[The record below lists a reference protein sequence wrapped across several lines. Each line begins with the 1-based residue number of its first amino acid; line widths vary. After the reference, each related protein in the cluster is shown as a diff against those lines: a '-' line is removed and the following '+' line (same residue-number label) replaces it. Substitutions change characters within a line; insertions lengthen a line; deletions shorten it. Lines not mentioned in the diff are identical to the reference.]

1 MKHSKKLASLL
12 LALVMALS
20 LAVTAFADES
30 TTYSITINNSTAGHT
45 YEAYQIFTG
54 DLATNEAGNK
64 VLSNIVW
71 GSGVSEA
78 GQTAL
83 GDAAAK
89 TETLKTEADAKAFAK
104 AVAPYLTTAAGSANT
119 VTDGK
124 YVISGLA
131 AGYYLVKDQDGSLIG
146 DNDSYTEYI
155 IQVVGNVTATPKSDV
170 PEVQKKVKDI
180 NDSTDTTKTDWQ
192 DSADYDIGDSIPF
205 QLKATLADNVSSYTT
220 YKVVFHDTLSKGLTY
235 NKDAKV
241 YIDGTET
248 NGFTVTATVNADGTT
263 TLTVSCDDVKALG
276 AGNSSVI
283 TVEYTVKLN
292 ENAVLGSA
300 GNPNEVY
307 LEYSNNPNK
316 SENGNNE
323 TGETPKDVVIV
334 FTYKTIINKV
344 DSENAPLTGAAFKL
358 EKLIKGKD
366 GAAGTWTTVKEFT
379 VDETTTSFTFSGLD
393 DGQYKLTETK
403 TPAGYNTIDP
413 IYFVIEATHDVTADA
428 PTLKTLNAYLTDA
441 NGNKRIGITFA
452 ELPDSLGMHLSMSV
466 RTAVNYARLVWS
478 SMGMLVSGQVGV
490 DQLAGPVGMAEV
502 MADTAKYSMIS
513 FFQLVAFISIN
524 LGVMNLLPL
533 PALDGGRL
541 VFLIIE
547 GIRRKP
553 VPPRYEG
560 YVHAAGLMLL
570 LMLMVYVTGQ
580 DVLRIFMRSN

>member
-1 MKHSKKLASLL
+1 MKHIKKLASLL
-12 LALVMALS
+12 LALVMVFAL
-20 LAVTAFADES
+20 ATTAFAEE
-30 TTYSITINNSTAGHT
+30 TAYSITINNSAKDHT

-54 DLATNEAGNK
+54 DLSGTT
-64 VLSNIVW
+64 LSNIVW

-89 TETLKTEADAKAFAK
+89 AETLKTEADAKAFAK

-131 AGYYLVKDQDGSLIG
+131 AGYYLVKDQDGSLTG
-146 DNDSYTEYI
+146 DADAYTEYI
-155 IQVVGNVTATPKSDV
+155 IKVVSDTTATPKSSV
-170 PEVQKKVKDI
+170 PTVEKKVKDT
-180 NDSTDTTKTDWQ
+180 NDSTGVTSDWQ

-205 QLKATLADNVSSYTT
+205 QLKATLANNVSSYTT

-235 NKDAKV
+235 NNDAKV
-241 YIDGTET
+241 YIGGTET

-441 NGNKRIGITFA
+441 NGNKQTEMKDGESVNIDLGTVDLTAGSITTTVVNKSGAQLPETGGIGTTIFYV
-452 ELPDSLGMHLSMSV
+452 LGGVLV
-466 RTAVNYARLVWS
+466 LAAVVLLVTKKR
-478 SMGMLVSGQVGV
+478 MGN
-490 DQLAGPVGMAEV
+490 
-502 MADTAKYSMIS
+502 T
-513 FFQLVAFISIN
+513 
-524 LGVMNLLPL
+524 
-533 PALDGGRL
+533 
-541 VFLIIE
+541 
-547 GIRRKP
+547 
-553 VPPRYEG
+553 
-560 YVHAAGLMLL
+560 
-570 LMLMVYVTGQ
+570 
-580 DVLRIFMRSN
+580 

>member
-1 MKHSKKLASLL
+1 MKHIKKLASLL
-12 LALVMALS
+12 LVLVMVFAL
-20 LAVTAFADES
+20 ATTAFAEE
-30 TTYSITINNSTAGHT
+30 TAYSITINNSAKDHT

-54 DLATNEAGNK
+54 DLSGTT
-64 VLSNIVW
+64 LSNIVW

-89 TETLKTEADAKAFAK
+89 AETLKTEADAKAFAK

-131 AGYYLVKDQDGSLIG
+131 AGYYLVKDQDGSLTG
-146 DNDSYTEYI
+146 DADAYTEYI
-155 IQVVGNVTATPKSDV
+155 IKVVSDTTATPKSSV
-170 PEVQKKVKDI
+170 PTVEKKVKDT
-180 NDSTDTTKTDWQ
+180 NDSTGVTSDWQ

-205 QLKATLADNVSSYTT
+205 QLKATLANNVSSYTT

-235 NKDAKV
+235 NNDAKV
-241 YIDGTET
+241 YIGGTET

-316 SENGNNE
+316 SEEGNNE

-344 DSENAPLTGAAFKL
+344 DSETKPLTGAAFKL
-358 EKLIKGKD
+358 EKLIKGED
-366 GAAGTWTTVKEFT
+366 GAADTWTTVKEFA
-379 VDETTTSFTFSGLD
+379 VDGTTTSFTFSGLD

-441 NGNKRIGITFA
+441 NGNKQTEMKDGESVNIDLGTVDLTAGSITTTVVNKSGS
-452 ELPDSLGMHLSMSV
+452 ELPSTGGIGTTIFYVLGGVLVLAAVVLLVTKKRMS
-466 RTAVNYARLVWS
+466 
-478 SMGMLVSGQVGV
+478 G
-490 DQLAGPVGMAEV
+490 AE
-502 MADTAKYSMIS
+502 K
-513 FFQLVAFISIN
+513 
-524 LGVMNLLPL
+524 
-533 PALDGGRL
+533 
-541 VFLIIE
+541 
-547 GIRRKP
+547 
-553 VPPRYEG
+553 
-560 YVHAAGLMLL
+560 
-570 LMLMVYVTGQ
+570 
-580 DVLRIFMRSN
+580 

>member
-1 MKHSKKLASLL
+1 MKHIKKLASLL
-12 LALVMALS
+12 LVLVMVFAL
-20 LAVTAFADES
+20 ATTAFAEE
-30 TTYSITINNSTAGHT
+30 TAYSITINNSAKDHT

-54 DLATNEAGNK
+54 DLSGTT
-64 VLSNIVW
+64 LSNIVW

-89 TETLKTEADAKAFAK
+89 AETLKTEADAKAFAK

-131 AGYYLVKDQDGSLIG
+131 AGYYLVKDQDGSLTG
-146 DNDSYTEYI
+146 DADAYTEYI
-155 IQVVGNVTATPKSDV
+155 IKVVSDTTATPKSSV
-170 PEVQKKVKDI
+170 PTVEKKVKDT
-180 NDSTDTTKTDWQ
+180 NDSTGVTSDWQ

-205 QLKATLADNVSSYTT
+205 QLKATLANNVSSYTT

-235 NKDAKV
+235 NNDAKV

-283 TVEYTVKLN
+283 TVEYTAKLN

-300 GNPNEVY
+300 GNPNKVK

-316 SENGNNE
+316 SEAGSNE
-323 TGETPKDVVIV
+323 TGNTPEDTVIV

-344 DSENAPLTGAAFKL
+344 DSGNTPLTGAAFKL

-366 GAAGTWTTVKEFT
+366 GAADTWTTVKEFT

-413 IYFVIEATHDVTADA
+413 IYFVIEATHDETADA

-441 NGNKRIGITFA
+441 NGNKQTEMKDGESVNIDLGTVDLTAGSITTTVVNKSGS
-452 ELPDSLGMHLSMSV
+452 ELPSTGGIGTTIFYVLGGVLVLAAVVLLVTKKRMS
-466 RTAVNYARLVWS
+466 
-478 SMGMLVSGQVGV
+478 G
-490 DQLAGPVGMAEV
+490 AE
-502 MADTAKYSMIS
+502 K
-513 FFQLVAFISIN
+513 
-524 LGVMNLLPL
+524 
-533 PALDGGRL
+533 
-541 VFLIIE
+541 
-547 GIRRKP
+547 
-553 VPPRYEG
+553 
-560 YVHAAGLMLL
+560 
-570 LMLMVYVTGQ
+570 
-580 DVLRIFMRSN
+580 

>member
-1 MKHSKKLASLL
+1 MKHIKKLASLL
-12 LALVMALS
+12 LVLVMVFAL
-20 LAVTAFADES
+20 ATTAFAEE
-30 TTYSITINNSTAGHT
+30 TTYSITINNSAKDHT

-54 DLATNEAGNK
+54 DLSGTT
-64 VLSNIVW
+64 LSNIVW

-89 TETLKTEADAKAFAK
+89 AETLKTEADAKAFAK

-131 AGYYLVKDQDGSLIG
+131 AGYYLVKDQDGSLTG

-235 NKDAKV
+235 NNDAKV

-283 TVEYTVKLN
+283 TVEYTAKLN

-344 DSENAPLTGAAFKL
+344 DSENKPLTGAAFKL

-366 GAAGTWTTVKEFT
+366 GAADTWTTVKEFT

-403 TPAGYNTIDP
+403 TPVGYNTIDP
-413 IYFVIEATHDVTADA
+413 IYFVIEATHGETADA

-441 NGNKRIGITFA
+441 NGNKQTEMKDGESVNIDLGTVDLTAGSITTTVVNKSGS
-452 ELPDSLGMHLSMSV
+452 ELPSTGGIGTTIFYVLGGVLVLAAVVLLVTKKRMS
-466 RTAVNYARLVWS
+466 
-478 SMGMLVSGQVGV
+478 G
-490 DQLAGPVGMAEV
+490 AE
-502 MADTAKYSMIS
+502 K
-513 FFQLVAFISIN
+513 
-524 LGVMNLLPL
+524 
-533 PALDGGRL
+533 
-541 VFLIIE
+541 
-547 GIRRKP
+547 
-553 VPPRYEG
+553 
-560 YVHAAGLMLL
+560 
-570 LMLMVYVTGQ
+570 
-580 DVLRIFMRSN
+580 

>member
-1 MKHSKKLASLL
+1 MKHARKLASLL
-12 LALVMALS
+12 LALVMVFALTT
-20 LAVTAFADES
+20 TAFAEE
-30 TTYSITINNSTAGHT
+30 TTYSITINNYTEGHT

-54 DLATNEAGNK
+54 DLFIKENGDK

-78 GQTAL
+78 GKTAL

-89 TETLKTEADAKAFAK
+89 AETLKTEDDAKAFAK
-104 AVAPYLTTAAGSANT
+104 AVAPYLTTVAGSANT

-131 AGYYLVKDQDGSLIG
+131 AGYYLVKDQDGSLTG

-205 QLKATLADNVSSYTT
+205 QLKATLANNVSSYTT

-235 NKDAKV
+235 NNDAKV

-263 TLTVSCDDVKALG
+263 TLTVSRDDVKDLG

-283 TVEYTVKLN
+283 TVEYTAKLN

-300 GNPNEVY
+300 GNPNEVK

-316 SENGNNE
+316 SEAGSNE
-323 TGETPKDVVIV
+323 TGNTPEDTVIV
-334 FTYKTIINKV
+334 FTYKTVINKV
-344 DSENAPLTGAAFKL
+344 DGDKNPLTGAAFKL

-366 GAAGTWTTVKEFT
+366 GAADTWTKVKEFT

-403 TPAGYNTIDP
+403 TPVGYNTIDP
-413 IYFVIEATHDVTADA
+413 IYFVIEATHDETADA

-441 NGNKRIGITFA
+441 NGNKQTEMKDGESVNIDLGTVDLTAGSITTTVVNKSGSK
-452 ELPDSLGMHLSMSV
+452 LPSTGGMGTTIFYVLGGV
-466 RTAVNYARLVWS
+466 LV
-478 SMGMLVSGQVGV
+478 
-490 DQLAGPVGMAEV
+490 
-502 MADTAKYSMIS
+502 
-513 FFQLVAFISIN
+513 LVA
-524 LGVMNLLPL
+524 VVLL
-533 PALDGGRL
+533 
-541 VFLIIE
+541 
-547 GIRRKP
+547 
-553 VPPRYEG
+553 
-560 YVHAAGLMLL
+560 
-570 LMLMVYVTGQ
+570 VTNKRMSGAEK
-580 DVLRIFMRSN
+580 

>member
-1 MKHSKKLASLL
+1 MKHRKKLASLL

-83 GDAAAK
+83 GDAATK
-89 TETLKTEADAKAFAK
+89 TETLKTEADAKAFTK

-283 TVEYTVKLN
+283 TVEYTAKLN

-316 SENGNNE
+316 SEEGNNE

-344 DSENAPLTGAAFKL
+344 DSETKPLTGAAFKL
-358 EKLIKGKD
+358 EKLIKGED
-366 GAAGTWTTVKEFT
+366 GAADTWTTVKEFA
-379 VDETTTSFTFSGLD
+379 VDGTTTSFTFSGLD

-403 TPAGYNTIDP
+403 TPVGYNTIDP
-413 IYFVIEATHDVTADA
+413 IYFVIEATHGETADV

-441 NGNKRIGITFA
+441 NGNKQTEMKDGESVNIDLGTVDLTAGSITTTVVNKSGS
-452 ELPDSLGMHLSMSV
+452 ELPSTGGIGTTIFYVLGGVLVLAAVVLLVTKKRMS
-466 RTAVNYARLVWS
+466 
-478 SMGMLVSGQVGV
+478 G
-490 DQLAGPVGMAEV
+490 AE
-502 MADTAKYSMIS
+502 K
-513 FFQLVAFISIN
+513 
-524 LGVMNLLPL
+524 
-533 PALDGGRL
+533 
-541 VFLIIE
+541 
-547 GIRRKP
+547 
-553 VPPRYEG
+553 
-560 YVHAAGLMLL
+560 
-570 LMLMVYVTGQ
+570 
-580 DVLRIFMRSN
+580 

>member
-1 MKHSKKLASLL
+1 MKHIKKLASLV
-12 LALVMALS
+12 LALVMVFAL
-20 LAVTAFADES
+20 ATTAFAAE
-30 TTYSITINNSTAGHT
+30 TYSITINNSAEGHT

-54 DLATNEAGNK
+54 DLVEKDGTK
-64 VLSNIVW
+64 ILSNIVW
-71 GSGVSEA
+71 GSGISEA

-89 TETLKTEADAKAFAK
+89 AETLKTEDDAKAFAK
-104 AVAPYLTTAAGSANT
+104 AVAPYLTTAAGSTNT

-131 AGYYLVKDQDGSLIG
+131 AGYYLVKDQDGSLTG
-146 DNDSYTEYI
+146 DADAYTEYI
-155 IQVVGNVTATPKSDV
+155 IKVVSDTTATPKSSV
-170 PEVQKKVKDI
+170 PTVEKKVKDT
-180 NDSTDTTKTDWQ
+180 NDSTGVTSDWQ

-205 QLKATLADNVSSYTT
+205 QLKATLANNVSSYTT

-235 NKDAKV
+235 NNDAKV

-283 TVEYTVKLN
+283 TVDYTAKLN

-316 SENGNNE
+316 SEAGNNE
-323 TGETPKDVVIV
+323 TGNTPEDTVIV

-344 DSENAPLTGAAFKL
+344 DGENKPLTGAAFKL

-366 GAAGTWTTVKEFT
+366 GAADTWTTVKEFT

-413 IYFVIEATHDVTADA
+413 IYFVIEATHDETADA

-441 NGNKRIGITFA
+441 NGNKQTEMKDG
-452 ELPDSLGMHLSMSV
+452 E
-466 RTAVNYARLVWS
+466 
-478 SMGMLVSGQVGV
+478 
-490 DQLAGPVGMAEV
+490 
-502 MADTAKYSMIS
+502 
-513 FFQLVAFISIN
+513 SIN
-524 LGVMNLLPL
+524 IDLGTVDLTAGSITTTVVNKAGSTLPETGGIGTTIFYILGSVLLVGAAIL
-533 PALDGGRL
+533 
-541 VFLIIE
+541 LITKKRMSAE
-547 GIRRKP
+547 K
-553 VPPRYEG
+553 
-560 YVHAAGLMLL
+560 
-570 LMLMVYVTGQ
+570 
-580 DVLRIFMRSN
+580 

>member
-12 LALVMALS
+12 LALVIALS

-283 TVEYTVKLN
+283 TVEYTAKLN

-316 SENGNNE
+316 SEEGNNE

-344 DSENAPLTGAAFKL
+344 DSETKPLTGAAFKL
-358 EKLIKGKD
+358 EKLIKGED
-366 GAAGTWTTVKEFT
+366 GAADTWTTVKEFA
-379 VDETTTSFTFSGLD
+379 VDGTTTSFTFSGLD

-403 TPAGYNTIDP
+403 TPVGYNTIDP
-413 IYFVIEATHDVTADA
+413 IYFVIEATHGETADV

-441 NGNKRIGITFA
+441 NGNKQTEMKDGESVNIDLGTVDLTAGSITTTVVNKSGS
-452 ELPDSLGMHLSMSV
+452 ELPSTGGIGTTIFYVLGGVLVLAAVVLLVTKKRMS
-466 RTAVNYARLVWS
+466 
-478 SMGMLVSGQVGV
+478 G
-490 DQLAGPVGMAEV
+490 AE
-502 MADTAKYSMIS
+502 K
-513 FFQLVAFISIN
+513 
-524 LGVMNLLPL
+524 
-533 PALDGGRL
+533 
-541 VFLIIE
+541 
-547 GIRRKP
+547 
-553 VPPRYEG
+553 
-560 YVHAAGLMLL
+560 
-570 LMLMVYVTGQ
+570 
-580 DVLRIFMRSN
+580 

>member
-1 MKHSKKLASLL
+1 MKHIKKLASLL
-12 LALVMALS
+12 LVLVMALS
-20 LAVTAFADES
+20 LAVTAFADEP

-54 DLATNEAGNK
+54 DLATSEAGDK

-89 TETLKTEADAKAFAK
+89 AETLKTEADAKAFAK
-104 AVAPYLTTAAGSANT
+104 EVAPYLATVAGSANT

-131 AGYYLVKDQDGSLIG
+131 AGYYLVKDQDGSLSG

-192 DSADYDIGDSIPF
+192 DSADYDVGDSIPF

-235 NKDAKV
+235 NNDAKV

-283 TVEYTVKLN
+283 TVEYTAKLN

-344 DSENAPLTGAAFKL
+344 DSENLPLTGAAFKL

-366 GAAGTWTTVKEFT
+366 GAADTWTTVKEFT

-403 TPAGYNTIDP
+403 TPVGYNTIDP
-413 IYFVIEATHDVTADA
+413 IYFVIEATHDETAVA
-428 PTLKTLNAYLTDA
+428 PALKTLNAYLTDA
-441 NGNKRIGITFA
+441 NGNKQTEMKDGGSVNIDLGTVDLTAGSITTTVVNKSGP
-452 ELPDSLGMHLSMSV
+452 ELPSTGGIGTTIFYVLGGVLV
-466 RTAVNYARLVWS
+466 LTAVVLLVTKKR
-478 SMGMLVSGQVGV
+478 MSG
-490 DQLAGPVGMAEV
+490 AE
-502 MADTAKYSMIS
+502 K
-513 FFQLVAFISIN
+513 
-524 LGVMNLLPL
+524 
-533 PALDGGRL
+533 
-541 VFLIIE
+541 
-547 GIRRKP
+547 
-553 VPPRYEG
+553 
-560 YVHAAGLMLL
+560 
-570 LMLMVYVTGQ
+570 
-580 DVLRIFMRSN
+580 

>member
-89 TETLKTEADAKAFAK
+89 AETLKTEADAKAFAK

-131 AGYYLVKDQDGSLIG
+131 AGYYLVKDQDGSLID

-235 NKDAKV
+235 NNDAKV
-241 YIDGTET
+241 YIGGTET
-248 NGFTVTATVNADGTT
+248 NGFAVTATVNADGTT
-263 TLTVSCDDVKALG
+263 TLTVSCDDVKALD
-276 AGNSSVI
+276 ASNSSVI
-283 TVEYTVKLN
+283 TVEYTAKLN

-316 SENGNNE
+316 SEKGNNE

-344 DSENAPLTGAAFKL
+344 DSENKPLTGAAFKL

-366 GAAGTWTTVKEFT
+366 GDADTWTTVKEFA

-403 TPAGYNTIDP
+403 TPVGYNTIDP
-413 IYFVIEATHDVTADA
+413 IYFVIEATHGETADA

-441 NGNKRIGITFA
+441 NGNKQTEMKDGERVNIDLGTVDLTAGSITTTVVNKSGSKLPSTGGIGTTIFYVLGGVLVLAAVVLLVTKKRMSGA
-452 ELPDSLGMHLSMSV
+452 E
-466 RTAVNYARLVWS
+466 
-478 SMGMLVSGQVGV
+478 
-490 DQLAGPVGMAEV
+490 
-502 MADTAKYSMIS
+502 K
-513 FFQLVAFISIN
+513 
-524 LGVMNLLPL
+524 
-533 PALDGGRL
+533 
-541 VFLIIE
+541 
-547 GIRRKP
+547 
-553 VPPRYEG
+553 
-560 YVHAAGLMLL
+560 
-570 LMLMVYVTGQ
+570 
-580 DVLRIFMRSN
+580 

>member
-1 MKHSKKLASLL
+1 MKHIKKLASLL
-12 LALVMALS
+12 LALAMVFAL
-20 LAVTAFADES
+20 ATTAFAEE

-89 TETLKTEADAKAFAK
+89 AETLKTEADAKAFAK

-131 AGYYLVKDQDGSLIG
+131 AGYYLVKDQDGSLTG

-170 PEVQKKVKDI
+170 PGVQKKVKDI

-192 DSADYDIGDSIPF
+192 DSADYDIGDSVPF

-235 NKDAKV
+235 NGDTKV

-248 NGFTVTATVNADGTT
+248 NGFTVTSTVNANGTT

-276 AGNSSVI
+276 AVNSSVI
-283 TVEYTVKLN
+283 TVEYTAKLN

-300 GNPNEVY
+300 GNPNEVH

-316 SENGNNE
+316 SEEGNNE

-344 DSENAPLTGAAFKL
+344 DSENKPLTGAAFKL

-366 GAAGTWTTVKEFT
+366 GAADTWTTVKEFT

-413 IYFVIEATHDVTADA
+413 IYFVIEATHDETADA

-441 NGNKRIGITFA
+441 NGNKQTEMKDGESVNIDLGTVDLTAGSITTTVVNKSGS
-452 ELPDSLGMHLSMSV
+452 ELPSTGGIGTTIFYVLGGVLVLAAVVLLVTKKRMS
-466 RTAVNYARLVWS
+466 
-478 SMGMLVSGQVGV
+478 G
-490 DQLAGPVGMAEV
+490 AE
-502 MADTAKYSMIS
+502 K
-513 FFQLVAFISIN
+513 
-524 LGVMNLLPL
+524 
-533 PALDGGRL
+533 
-541 VFLIIE
+541 
-547 GIRRKP
+547 
-553 VPPRYEG
+553 
-560 YVHAAGLMLL
+560 
-570 LMLMVYVTGQ
+570 
-580 DVLRIFMRSN
+580 

>member
-1 MKHSKKLASLL
+1 MKHIKKLAGLL

-54 DLATNEAGNK
+54 DLATKEAGKK

-89 TETLKTEADAKAFAK
+89 AETLKTEADAKAFAK

-131 AGYYLVKDQDGSLIG
+131 AGYYLVKDQDGSLTG

-235 NKDAKV
+235 NNDAKV
-241 YIDGTET
+241 YIGGTET

-316 SENGNNE
+316 SEKGNNE

-344 DSENAPLTGAAFKL
+344 DSENKPLTGAAFKL

-366 GAAGTWTTVKEFT
+366 GAADTWTTVKEFT

-403 TPAGYNTIDP
+403 TPVGYNTIDP
-413 IYFVIEATHDVTADA
+413 IYFVIEATHDETADA

-441 NGNKRIGITFA
+441 NGNKQTEMKDGESVNIDLGTVDLTAGSITTTVVNKSGS
-452 ELPDSLGMHLSMSV
+452 ELPSTGGIGTTIFYVLGGVLVLAAVVLLVTKKRMS
-466 RTAVNYARLVWS
+466 
-478 SMGMLVSGQVGV
+478 G
-490 DQLAGPVGMAEV
+490 AE
-502 MADTAKYSMIS
+502 K
-513 FFQLVAFISIN
+513 
-524 LGVMNLLPL
+524 
-533 PALDGGRL
+533 
-541 VFLIIE
+541 
-547 GIRRKP
+547 
-553 VPPRYEG
+553 
-560 YVHAAGLMLL
+560 
-570 LMLMVYVTGQ
+570 
-580 DVLRIFMRSN
+580 

>member
-1 MKHSKKLASLL
+1 MKHIKKLASLL
-12 LALVMALS
+12 LALVMVFAL
-20 LAVTAFADES
+20 ATTAFAEE
-30 TTYSITINNSTAGHT
+30 TAYSITINNSAKDHT

-54 DLATNEAGNK
+54 DLSGTT
-64 VLSNIVW
+64 LSNIVW

-89 TETLKTEADAKAFAK
+89 AETLKTEADAKAFAK

-131 AGYYLVKDQDGSLIG
+131 AGYYLVKDQDGSLTG
-146 DNDSYTEYI
+146 DADAYTEYI
-155 IQVVGNVTATPKSDV
+155 IRVVSDTTATPKSSV
-170 PEVQKKVKDI
+170 PTVEKKVKDT
-180 NDSTDTTKTDWQ
+180 NDSTGVTSDWQ

-205 QLKATLADNVSSYTT
+205 QLKATLANNVSSYTT

-235 NKDAKV
+235 NNDAKV
-241 YIDGTET
+241 YIGGTET

-441 NGNKRIGITFA
+441 NGNKQTEMKDGESVNIDLGTVDLTAGSITTTVVNKSGAQLPETGGIGTTIFYV
-452 ELPDSLGMHLSMSV
+452 LGGVLV
-466 RTAVNYARLVWS
+466 LAAVVLLVTKKR
-478 SMGMLVSGQVGV
+478 MGN
-490 DQLAGPVGMAEV
+490 
-502 MADTAKYSMIS
+502 T
-513 FFQLVAFISIN
+513 
-524 LGVMNLLPL
+524 
-533 PALDGGRL
+533 
-541 VFLIIE
+541 
-547 GIRRKP
+547 
-553 VPPRYEG
+553 
-560 YVHAAGLMLL
+560 
-570 LMLMVYVTGQ
+570 
-580 DVLRIFMRSN
+580 

>member
-1 MKHSKKLASLL
+1 MKHIKKLASLL
-12 LALVMALS
+12 LVLVMVFAL
-20 LAVTAFADES
+20 ATTAFADET
-30 TTYSITINNSTAGHT
+30 TTYSITINNSAEGHT

-54 DLATNEAGNK
+54 DLAEKDGAK
-64 VLSNIVW
+64 ILSNIVW

-89 TETLKTEADAKAFAK
+89 AETLKTEDDAKAFAK
-104 AVAPYLTTAAGSANT
+104 AVAPYLTTAAGSTNT

-131 AGYYLVKDQDGSLIG
+131 AGYYLVKDQDGSLTG
-146 DNDSYTEYI
+146 DSDSYTEYI

-170 PEVQKKVKDI
+170 PEVEKKVKDT
-180 NDSTDTTKTDWQ
+180 NETTGETTGWQ

-235 NKDAKV
+235 NNDAKV
-241 YIDGTET
+241 YIGGTET

-283 TVEYTVKLN
+283 TVEYTAKLN

-300 GNPNEVY
+300 GNPNKVY

-316 SENGNNE
+316 SESGENHE
-323 TGETPKDVVIV
+323 TGKTPEDTVIV
-334 FTYKTIINKV
+334 FTYQTIINKV
-344 DSENAPLTGAAFKL
+344 DSENKPLTGAAFKL

-366 GAAGTWTTVKEFT
+366 GAADTWTTVKEFT
-379 VDETTTSFTFSGLD
+379 VDETATSFTFSGLD

-413 IYFVIEATHDVTADA
+413 IYFVIEATHDETADA

-441 NGNKRIGITFA
+441 NGNKQTEMKDGESVNIDLGTVDLTAGSITTTVVNKSGS
-452 ELPDSLGMHLSMSV
+452 ELPSTGGIGTTIFYVLGGVLVLAAVVLLVTKKRMS
-466 RTAVNYARLVWS
+466 
-478 SMGMLVSGQVGV
+478 G
-490 DQLAGPVGMAEV
+490 AE
-502 MADTAKYSMIS
+502 K
-513 FFQLVAFISIN
+513 
-524 LGVMNLLPL
+524 
-533 PALDGGRL
+533 
-541 VFLIIE
+541 
-547 GIRRKP
+547 
-553 VPPRYEG
+553 
-560 YVHAAGLMLL
+560 
-570 LMLMVYVTGQ
+570 
-580 DVLRIFMRSN
+580 

>member
-12 LALVMALS
+12 LALVMVLS
-20 LAVTAFADES
+20 LAVTAFADEP

-89 TETLKTEADAKAFAK
+89 AETLKTEADAKAFAK

-131 AGYYLVKDQDGSLIG
+131 AGYYLVKDQDGSLTG

-235 NKDAKV
+235 NNDAKV

-283 TVEYTVKLN
+283 TVEYTAKLN

-366 GAAGTWTTVKEFT
+366 GAAGTWTTAKEFT

-413 IYFVIEATHDVTADA
+413 IYFVIEATHGETADV

-441 NGNKRIGITFA
+441 NGNKQTEMKDGESVNIDLGTVDLTAGSITTTVVNKSGS
-452 ELPDSLGMHLSMSV
+452 ELPSTGGIGTTIFYVLGGVLVLAAVVLLVTNKRMS
-466 RTAVNYARLVWS
+466 
-478 SMGMLVSGQVGV
+478 G
-490 DQLAGPVGMAEV
+490 AE
-502 MADTAKYSMIS
+502 K
-513 FFQLVAFISIN
+513 
-524 LGVMNLLPL
+524 
-533 PALDGGRL
+533 
-541 VFLIIE
+541 
-547 GIRRKP
+547 
-553 VPPRYEG
+553 
-560 YVHAAGLMLL
+560 
-570 LMLMVYVTGQ
+570 
-580 DVLRIFMRSN
+580 

>member
-1 MKHSKKLASLL
+1 MKHIKKLASLL
-12 LALVMALS
+12 LVLVMVFAL
-20 LAVTAFADES
+20 ATTAFAEE
-30 TTYSITINNSTAGHT
+30 TTYSITINNSAKDHT

-54 DLATNEAGNK
+54 DLSGTT
-64 VLSNIVW
+64 LSNIVW

-89 TETLKTEADAKAFAK
+89 AETLKTEADAKAFAK

-131 AGYYLVKDQDGSLIG
+131 AGYYLVKDQDGSLTG

-205 QLKATLADNVSSYTT
+205 QLKATLANNVSSYTT

-235 NKDAKV
+235 NNDAKV

-283 TVEYTVKLN
+283 TVEYTAKLN

-316 SENGNNE
+316 SEKGNNE

-344 DSENAPLTGAAFKL
+344 DSENKPLTGAAFKL

-366 GAAGTWTTVKEFT
+366 GAADTWTTVKEFT

-413 IYFVIEATHDVTADA
+413 IYFVIEATHDETADA

-441 NGNKRIGITFA
+441 NGNKQTEMKDGESVNIDLGTVDLTAGSITTTVVNKSGS
-452 ELPDSLGMHLSMSV
+452 ELPSTGGIGTTIFYVLGGVLVLAAVVLLVTKKRMS
-466 RTAVNYARLVWS
+466 
-478 SMGMLVSGQVGV
+478 G
-490 DQLAGPVGMAEV
+490 AE
-502 MADTAKYSMIS
+502 K
-513 FFQLVAFISIN
+513 
-524 LGVMNLLPL
+524 
-533 PALDGGRL
+533 
-541 VFLIIE
+541 
-547 GIRRKP
+547 
-553 VPPRYEG
+553 
-560 YVHAAGLMLL
+560 
-570 LMLMVYVTGQ
+570 
-580 DVLRIFMRSN
+580 

>member
-1 MKHSKKLASLL
+1 MKHIKKLASLL
-12 LALVMALS
+12 LVLVMVFAL
-20 LAVTAFADES
+20 ATTAFAEE

-89 TETLKTEADAKAFAK
+89 AETLENEADAKAFAK

-131 AGYYLVKDQDGSLIG
+131 AGYYLVKDQDGSLTG

-235 NKDAKV
+235 NNDAKV
-241 YIDGTET
+241 YIGGTET

-263 TLTVSCDDVKALG
+263 TLTVSCDDVKALS

-283 TVEYTVKLN
+283 TVEYTAKLN

-344 DSENAPLTGAAFKL
+344 DSENKPLTGAAFKL

-366 GAAGTWTTVKEFT
+366 GAADTWTTVKEFT

-413 IYFVIEATHDVTADA
+413 IYFVIEATHDETADA
-428 PTLKTLNAYLTDA
+428 PTLNTLNAYLTDA
-441 NGNKRIGITFA
+441 NGNKQTEMKDGESVNIDLGTVDLTAGSITTTVVNKSGS
-452 ELPDSLGMHLSMSV
+452 ELPSTGGIGTTIFYVLGGVLVLAAVVLLVTKKRMS
-466 RTAVNYARLVWS
+466 
-478 SMGMLVSGQVGV
+478 G
-490 DQLAGPVGMAEV
+490 AE
-502 MADTAKYSMIS
+502 K
-513 FFQLVAFISIN
+513 
-524 LGVMNLLPL
+524 
-533 PALDGGRL
+533 
-541 VFLIIE
+541 
-547 GIRRKP
+547 
-553 VPPRYEG
+553 
-560 YVHAAGLMLL
+560 
-570 LMLMVYVTGQ
+570 
-580 DVLRIFMRSN
+580 

>member
-1 MKHSKKLASLL
+1 MKHIKKLASLL
-12 LALVMALS
+12 LVLVMVFAL
-20 LAVTAFADES
+20 ATTAFAEE
-30 TTYSITINNSTAGHT
+30 TTYSITINNSAKDHT

-54 DLATNEAGNK
+54 DLSGTT
-64 VLSNIVW
+64 LSNIVW

-89 TETLKTEADAKAFAK
+89 AETLKTEADAKAFAK

-131 AGYYLVKDQDGSLIG
+131 AGYYLVKDQDGSLTG

-235 NKDAKV
+235 NNDAKV

-248 NGFTVTATVNADGTT
+248 NGFAVTATVNADGT
-263 TLTVSCDDVKALG
+263 TLTVSCDDVKALN
-276 AGNSSVI
+276 AVNSSAI
-283 TVEYTVKLN
+283 TVEYTAKLN

-316 SENGNNE
+316 SEKGNNE

-344 DSENAPLTGAAFKL
+344 DSENKPLTGAAFKL

-366 GAAGTWTTVKEFT
+366 GAADTWTTVKEST

-393 DGQYKLTETK
+393 DGQYKLTETN

-413 IYFVIEATHDVTADA
+413 IYFVIEATHDETADA

-441 NGNKRIGITFA
+441 NGNKQTEMKDGESVNIDLGTVDLTAGSITTTVVNKSGSKLPSTGGMGTTIFYVLGGVLVLAAVVLLVTNKRMSGA
-452 ELPDSLGMHLSMSV
+452 E
-466 RTAVNYARLVWS
+466 
-478 SMGMLVSGQVGV
+478 
-490 DQLAGPVGMAEV
+490 
-502 MADTAKYSMIS
+502 K
-513 FFQLVAFISIN
+513 
-524 LGVMNLLPL
+524 
-533 PALDGGRL
+533 
-541 VFLIIE
+541 
-547 GIRRKP
+547 
-553 VPPRYEG
+553 
-560 YVHAAGLMLL
+560 
-570 LMLMVYVTGQ
+570 
-580 DVLRIFMRSN
+580 

>member
-1 MKHSKKLASLL
+1 MKHIKKLASLL
-12 LALVMALS
+12 LVLVMVFAL
-20 LAVTAFADES
+20 ATTAFAEE
-30 TTYSITINNSTAGHT
+30 TTYSITINNSAKDHT

-54 DLATNEAGNK
+54 DLSGTT
-64 VLSNIVW
+64 LSNIVW

-89 TETLKTEADAKAFAK
+89 AETLKTEADAKAFAK

-131 AGYYLVKDQDGSLIG
+131 AGYYLVKDQDGSLTG

-235 NKDAKV
+235 NNDAKV

-248 NGFTVTATVNADGTT
+248 NGFTVTATVNADGIT
-263 TLTVSCDDVKALG
+263 TLTVSCDDVKALN
-276 AGNSSVI
+276 AVNSSAI
-283 TVEYTVKLN
+283 TVEYTAKLN

-344 DSENAPLTGAAFKL
+344 DSENKPLTGAAFKL
-358 EKLIKGKD
+358 EKLIKGED
-366 GAAGTWTTVKEFT
+366 GAADTWTTVKEFT

-403 TPAGYNTIDP
+403 TPVGYNTIDP
-413 IYFVIEATHDVTADA
+413 IYFVIEATHDATADTPA
-428 PTLKTLNAYLTDA
+428 LTVLKAYLTDE
-441 NGNKRIGITFA
+441 NGNKKTEVKDGETVNIDLGTVDLTAGSITTTVVNQSGSKLPSTGGIGTTIFYVLGAILVVGAVVLLVTKKRMSGA
-452 ELPDSLGMHLSMSV
+452 E
-466 RTAVNYARLVWS
+466 
-478 SMGMLVSGQVGV
+478 
-490 DQLAGPVGMAEV
+490 
-502 MADTAKYSMIS
+502 K
-513 FFQLVAFISIN
+513 
-524 LGVMNLLPL
+524 
-533 PALDGGRL
+533 
-541 VFLIIE
+541 
-547 GIRRKP
+547 
-553 VPPRYEG
+553 
-560 YVHAAGLMLL
+560 
-570 LMLMVYVTGQ
+570 
-580 DVLRIFMRSN
+580 

>member
-1 MKHSKKLASLL
+1 MKHIKKLASLL
-12 LALVMALS
+12 LVLVMVFAL
-20 LAVTAFADES
+20 ATTAFAEE
-30 TTYSITINNSTAGHT
+30 TTYSITINNSAKDHT

-54 DLATNEAGNK
+54 DLSGTT
-64 VLSNIVW
+64 LSNIVW

-89 TETLKTEADAKAFAK
+89 AETLKTEADAKAFAK

-131 AGYYLVKDQDGSLIG
+131 AGYYLVKDQDGSLTG

-235 NKDAKV
+235 NNDAKV

-263 TLTVSCDDVKALG
+263 TLTVSCDDVKALN
-276 AGNSSVI
+276 AVNSSAI
-283 TVEYTVKLN
+283 TVEYTAKLN

-344 DSENAPLTGAAFKL
+344 DSENKPLTGAAFKL

-366 GAAGTWTTVKEFT
+366 GAADTWTTVKEFT

-403 TPAGYNTIDP
+403 TPVGYNTIDP
-413 IYFVIEATHDVTADA
+413 IYFVIEATHDETADA

-441 NGNKRIGITFA
+441 NGNKQTEMKDGESVNIDLGTVDLTAGSITTTVVNKSGSKLPSTGGIGTTIFYVLGGVLVLAAVVLLVTKKRMSGA
-452 ELPDSLGMHLSMSV
+452 E
-466 RTAVNYARLVWS
+466 
-478 SMGMLVSGQVGV
+478 
-490 DQLAGPVGMAEV
+490 
-502 MADTAKYSMIS
+502 K
-513 FFQLVAFISIN
+513 
-524 LGVMNLLPL
+524 
-533 PALDGGRL
+533 
-541 VFLIIE
+541 
-547 GIRRKP
+547 
-553 VPPRYEG
+553 
-560 YVHAAGLMLL
+560 
-570 LMLMVYVTGQ
+570 
-580 DVLRIFMRSN
+580 

>member
-89 TETLKTEADAKAFAK
+89 AETLKTEADAKAFAK

-235 NKDAKV
+235 NNDAKV

-248 NGFTVTATVNADGTT
+248 NRFTVTATVNADGTT

-283 TVEYTVKLN
+283 TVEYTAKLN
-292 ENAVLGSA
+292 ENAVLGSV

-316 SENGNNE
+316 SEEGNNE

-344 DSENAPLTGAAFKL
+344 DSETKPLTGAAFKL
-358 EKLIKGKD
+358 EKLIKGED
-366 GAAGTWTTVKEFT
+366 GAADTWTTVKEFA
-379 VDETTTSFTFSGLD
+379 VDGTTTSFTFSGLD

-403 TPAGYNTIDP
+403 TPVGYNTIDP
-413 IYFVIEATHDVTADA
+413 IYFVIEATHGETADV

-441 NGNKRIGITFA
+441 NGNKQTEMKDGESVNIDLGTVDLTAGSITTTVVNKSGS
-452 ELPDSLGMHLSMSV
+452 ELPSTGGIGTTIFYVLGGVLVLAAVVLLVTKKRMS
-466 RTAVNYARLVWS
+466 
-478 SMGMLVSGQVGV
+478 G
-490 DQLAGPVGMAEV
+490 AE
-502 MADTAKYSMIS
+502 K
-513 FFQLVAFISIN
+513 
-524 LGVMNLLPL
+524 
-533 PALDGGRL
+533 
-541 VFLIIE
+541 
-547 GIRRKP
+547 
-553 VPPRYEG
+553 
-560 YVHAAGLMLL
+560 
-570 LMLMVYVTGQ
+570 
-580 DVLRIFMRSN
+580 

>member
-1 MKHSKKLASLL
+1 MKHIKKLASLL
-12 LALVMALS
+12 LVLVMVFAL
-20 LAVTAFADES
+20 ATTAFAEE
-30 TTYSITINNSTAGHT
+30 TTYSITINNSAKDHT

-54 DLATNEAGNK
+54 DLSGTT
-64 VLSNIVW
+64 LSNIVW

-89 TETLKTEADAKAFAK
+89 AETLKTEADAKAFAK

-131 AGYYLVKDQDGSLIG
+131 AGYYLVKDQDGSLTG

-235 NKDAKV
+235 NNDAKV
-241 YIDGTET
+241 YIGGTET
-248 NGFTVTATVNADGTT
+248 NGFAVTATVNADGTT
-263 TLTVSCDDVKALG
+263 TLTVSCDDVKALD
-276 AGNSSVI
+276 ASNSSVI
-283 TVEYTVKLN
+283 TVEYTAKLN

-316 SENGNNE
+316 SEKGNNE

-344 DSENAPLTGAAFKL
+344 DSENKPLTGAAFKL

-366 GAAGTWTTVKEFT
+366 GDADTWTTVKEFA

-403 TPAGYNTIDP
+403 TPVGYNTIDP
-413 IYFVIEATHDVTADA
+413 IYFVIEATHGETADA

-441 NGNKRIGITFA
+441 NGNKQTEMKDGESVNIDLGTVDLTAGSITTTVVNKSGSKLPSTGGIGTTIFYVLGGVLVLAAVVLLVTKKRMSGA
-452 ELPDSLGMHLSMSV
+452 E
-466 RTAVNYARLVWS
+466 
-478 SMGMLVSGQVGV
+478 
-490 DQLAGPVGMAEV
+490 
-502 MADTAKYSMIS
+502 K
-513 FFQLVAFISIN
+513 
-524 LGVMNLLPL
+524 
-533 PALDGGRL
+533 
-541 VFLIIE
+541 
-547 GIRRKP
+547 
-553 VPPRYEG
+553 
-560 YVHAAGLMLL
+560 
-570 LMLMVYVTGQ
+570 
-580 DVLRIFMRSN
+580 

>member
-89 TETLKTEADAKAFAK
+89 AETLKTEADAKAFAK

-131 AGYYLVKDQDGSLIG
+131 AGYYLVKDQDGSLTG
-146 DNDSYTEYI
+146 DADAYTEYI
-155 IQVVGNVTATPKSDV
+155 IKVVSDTTATPKSSV
-170 PEVQKKVKDI
+170 PTVEKKVKDT
-180 NDSTDTTKTDWQ
+180 NDSTGVTSDWQ

-205 QLKATLADNVSSYTT
+205 QLKATLANNVSSYTT

-235 NKDAKV
+235 NNDAKV

-300 GNPNEVY
+300 GNPNKVY

-316 SENGNNE
+316 SESGENHE
-323 TGETPKDVVIV
+323 TGKTPEDTVIV
-334 FTYKTIINKV
+334 FTYQTIINKV
-344 DSENAPLTGAAFKL
+344 DSENKPLTGAAFKL

-441 NGNKRIGITFA
+441 NGNKQTEMKDGESVNIDLGTVDLTAGSITTTVVNKSGAQLPETGGIGTTIFYVLGGVLVLAAVVLLVTKKRMSGA
-452 ELPDSLGMHLSMSV
+452 E
-466 RTAVNYARLVWS
+466 
-478 SMGMLVSGQVGV
+478 
-490 DQLAGPVGMAEV
+490 
-502 MADTAKYSMIS
+502 K
-513 FFQLVAFISIN
+513 
-524 LGVMNLLPL
+524 
-533 PALDGGRL
+533 
-541 VFLIIE
+541 
-547 GIRRKP
+547 
-553 VPPRYEG
+553 
-560 YVHAAGLMLL
+560 
-570 LMLMVYVTGQ
+570 
-580 DVLRIFMRSN
+580 

>member
-1 MKHSKKLASLL
+1 MKHIKKLASLL
-12 LALVMALS
+12 LALVMVLS
-20 LAVTAFADES
+20 LAVTAFADEP

-89 TETLKTEADAKAFAK
+89 AETLKTEADAKAFAK

-131 AGYYLVKDQDGSLIG
+131 AGYYLVKDQDGSLTG

-205 QLKATLADNVSSYTT
+205 QLKATLANNVSSYTT

-235 NKDAKV
+235 NNDAKV
-241 YIDGTET
+241 YIGGTET

-283 TVEYTVKLN
+283 TVEYTAKLN

-344 DSENAPLTGAAFKL
+344 DSENKPLTGAAFKL

-413 IYFVIEATHDVTADA
+413 IYFVIEATHDETADA

-441 NGNKRIGITFA
+441 NGNKQTEMKDGESVNIDLGTVDLTAGSITTTVVNKSGAQLPETGGIGTTIFYVLGGVLVLAAVVLLVTKKRMSGA
-452 ELPDSLGMHLSMSV
+452 E
-466 RTAVNYARLVWS
+466 
-478 SMGMLVSGQVGV
+478 
-490 DQLAGPVGMAEV
+490 
-502 MADTAKYSMIS
+502 K
-513 FFQLVAFISIN
+513 
-524 LGVMNLLPL
+524 
-533 PALDGGRL
+533 
-541 VFLIIE
+541 
-547 GIRRKP
+547 
-553 VPPRYEG
+553 
-560 YVHAAGLMLL
+560 
-570 LMLMVYVTGQ
+570 
-580 DVLRIFMRSN
+580 

>member
-1 MKHSKKLASLL
+1 MKHIKKLASLL
-12 LALVMALS
+12 LALVMVLS
-20 LAVTAFADES
+20 LAVTAFADEP

-131 AGYYLVKDQDGSLIG
+131 AGYYLVKDQDGSLTG

-235 NKDAKV
+235 NNDAKV
-241 YIDGTET
+241 YIGDTET
-248 NGFTVTATVNADGTT
+248 NGFTVTATVNADGGTT
-263 TLTVSCDDVKALG
+263 TLTVSCDDVKALS
-276 AGNSSVI
+276 AVNSSAI
-283 TVEYTVKLN
+283 TVEYTAKLN

-316 SENGNNE
+316 SEKGNNE

-344 DSENAPLTGAAFKL
+344 DSENKPLTGAAFKL

-366 GAAGTWTTVKEFT
+366 GAADTWTTVKEFT

-403 TPAGYNTIDP
+403 TPVGYNTIDP
-413 IYFVIEATHDVTADA
+413 IYFVIEATHDETADA

-441 NGNKRIGITFA
+441 NGNKQTEMKDGESVNIDLGAVDLTAGSITTTVVNKSGS
-452 ELPDSLGMHLSMSV
+452 ELPSTGGIGTTIFYVLGGVLVLAAVVLLVTKKRMS
-466 RTAVNYARLVWS
+466 
-478 SMGMLVSGQVGV
+478 G
-490 DQLAGPVGMAEV
+490 AE
-502 MADTAKYSMIS
+502 K
-513 FFQLVAFISIN
+513 
-524 LGVMNLLPL
+524 
-533 PALDGGRL
+533 
-541 VFLIIE
+541 
-547 GIRRKP
+547 
-553 VPPRYEG
+553 
-560 YVHAAGLMLL
+560 
-570 LMLMVYVTGQ
+570 
-580 DVLRIFMRSN
+580 